1 MDYNPF
7 APAVK
12 ENPYPYYAYL
22 RCHAPA
28 YRVEPFGFWAISRYE
43 DVDYVVRNPQLF
55 SSAALMTVMLGDLNP
70 VPEAPSLISSD
81 PPVHTRLRKLVNR
94 AFTPRLISAL
104 EPRLRAITS
113 QLIRRVTS
121 EGEFDLIADLA
132 IPLPV
137 IVIAEMLGV
146 EPERRGDFKRWSDD
160 LVYAVNSASGVLAEE
175 DRARIRQSTTEF
187 RTYFQ
192 NTIAARRREPKED
205 LITGLVRAEEEQQAL
220 TSDEILGLTTLLL
233 IAGNET
239 TTNLIGNAIL
249 ALLDHPTELAKVRAD
264 SSLVPNLVEET
275 LRYDTPVQNIFRQTT
290 GDVEMAGTTIPAGT
304 PLLLLYGSAN
314 RDERKFPDP
323 DRFDVTRDI
332 QGHLGFGYGIHYCLG
347 AQLARLEAKVVLEAL
362 LFHLPPWSR
371 KEDCIQRVD
380 SFLVRGAKTLPLV
393 FNAVS

>member
-22 RCHAPA
+22 RRHAPV
-28 YRVEPFGFWAISRYE
+28 YQVEPFGFRAISRYN
-43 DVDYVVRNPQLF
+43 DVDYVVRNPQIF
-55 SSAALMTVMLGDLNP
+55 SSAALFTVMLGDLNP

-104 EPRLRAITS
+104 EPRIREITS
-113 QLIRRVTS
+113 QLIAQVPGS
-121 EGEFDLIADLA
+121 EFDLITDLA

-146 EPERRGDFKRWSDD
+146 EPDRRGDFKRWSDD
-160 LVYAVNSASGVLAEE
+160 IVYAVNMASGGIAEE
-175 DRARIRQSTTEF
+175 DRARIRQSIAEF
-187 RTYFQ
+187 RAHFQ
-192 NTIAARRREPKED
+192 NTIEARRQEPRED
-205 LITGLVRAEEEQQAL
+205 LISALVRAEEEQQAL
-220 TSDEILGLTTLLL
+220 TADEILGLTTLVL

-239 TTNLIGNAIL
+239 TTNLIGNAVL
-249 ALLDHPTELAKVRAD
+249 ALLDHPAELAKVRAD
-264 SSLVPNLVEET
+264 PSLVPNLVEET

-323 DRFDVTRDI
+323 DRFDVTRDT

-347 AQLARLEAKVVLEAL
+347 APLARLEGKVALEAL

-371 KEDCIQRVD
+371 KEDSLQRVD
-380 SFLVRGAKTLPLV
+380 SFLVRGVKTLPLR
-393 FNAVS
+393 FNTVS

>member
-22 RCHAPA
+22 RRHAPA
-28 YRVEPFGFWAISRYE
+28 HRVEPFGFWAISRYQ

-55 SSAALMTVMLGDLNP
+55 SSAALFDVMLGDLNP

-94 AFTPRLISAL
+94 AFTPRLIAAL
-104 EPRLRAITS
+104 EPRIREITS
-113 QLIRRVTS
+113 QLIAQVTGS
-121 EGEFDLIADLA
+121 EFDLITDLA
-132 IPLPV
+132 TPLPV

-146 EPERRGDFKRWSDD
+146 EPDRRGDFKRWSDD
-160 LVYAVNSASGVLAEE
+160 IVYAVNMASGGIAEE
-175 DRARIRQSTTEF
+175 DRSRIRQSIAEF
-187 RTYFQ
+187 RAHFQ
-192 NTIAARRREPKED
+192 NTIEARRREPRED
-205 LITGLVRAEEEQQAL
+205 LISALVRAEEEQQAL

-264 SSLVPNLVEET
+264 PALVPNLVEET

-290 GDVEMAGTTIPAGT
+290 RDVELAGTTIPAGA

-323 DRFDVTRDI
+323 DRFDVTRDT

-347 AQLARLEAKVVLEAL
+347 APLARLEGRVVLEAL
-362 LFHLPPWSR
+362 LFHLPPWSQT
-371 KEDCIQRVD
+371 EDCIQRVD
-380 SFLVRGAKTLPLV
+380 SFLVRGVKTLPLV